1 MAILTVNRKGSWV
14 GMARAYKIFLNDEVV
29 GTVNNKKTT
38 QIEVPVGTYKMKSG
52 ISFLSGMSPVIDVII
67 SDDKEN
73 IVETGASK
81 LFWLYYALSIIGG
94 LLVGVGANVTEAI
107 AFLII
112 GLAIVIV
119 GCYLNFKKGVKIT
132 QIK

>member
-14 GMARAYKIFLNDEVV
+14 AMARAYKIFLNGEVV

-38 QIEVPVGTYKMKSG
+38 QIEVPAGSYKMKSG
-52 ISFLSGMSPVIDVII
+52 ISFLSGMSPVIDVVI

-81 LFWLYYALSIIGG
+81 LFWLYYALSIVGG
-94 LLVGVGANVTEAI
+94 ILVGIGANATEAI
-107 AFLII
+107 IFLII

-119 GCYLNFKKGVKIT
+119 GCYLNFKNGVQIT
-132 QIK
+132 QIR